1 MNYYTINKFS
11 KIIGVTPQTLRNWD
25 RSGKLH
31 PHHTSSNGYRYYS
44 EEQLNSVTGIIEKP
58 RKVFGYCRVS
68 SPKQKDDLERQVEKV
83 VILYK
88 DRLLRFGFDL
98 IETIAAIHNCKI
110 EIVDTTQKSEED
122 DSRVSGRKE

>member
-1 MNYYTINKFS
+1 M
-11 KIIGVTPQTLRNWD
+11 
-25 RSGKLH
+25 
-31 PHHTSSNGYRYYS
+31 
-44 EEQLNSVTGIIEKP
+44 
-58 RKVFGYCRVS
+58 
-68 SPKQKDDLERQVEKV
+68 

>member
-1 MNYYTINKFS
+1 MRMKLASSWQSVANKFHAANLECKQPQGRPFEIITDIGS
-11 KIIGVTPQTLRNWD
+11 GINYRKKGLQDLIRKIE
-25 RSGKLH
+25 
-31 PHHTSSNGYRYYS
+31 SN
-44 EEQLNSVTGIIEKP
+44 QA
-58 RKVFGYCRVS
+58 
-68 SPKQKDDLERQVEKV
+68 EKV

>member
-1 MNYYTINKFS
+1 M
-11 KIIGVTPQTLRNWD
+11 
-25 RSGKLH
+25 
-31 PHHTSSNGYRYYS
+31 
-44 EEQLNSVTGIIEKP
+44 
-58 RKVFGYCRVS
+58 
-68 SPKQKDDLERQVEKV
+68 ERQVENIKTYLYAQGRPFEIITDIGSGIDYRKKGLQDLIRKIESNQAEKV